1 MYPNAFFSTLFFRAV
16 YEGNDHEKF
25 LDRLENRI
33 RQHDRDIERMCS
45 FHYQG
50 FIESIQELI
59 NVRADAEKL
68 KVVCFILT

>member
-1 MYPNAFFSTLFFRAV
+1 MYFRAV

-25 LDRLENRI
+25 LDRLDNRI
-33 RQHDRDIERMCS
+33 RQHDRDIEKMCS

-50 FIESIQELI
+50 FIDSIQELI

-68 KVVCFILT
+68 KVCLYIITLNIY